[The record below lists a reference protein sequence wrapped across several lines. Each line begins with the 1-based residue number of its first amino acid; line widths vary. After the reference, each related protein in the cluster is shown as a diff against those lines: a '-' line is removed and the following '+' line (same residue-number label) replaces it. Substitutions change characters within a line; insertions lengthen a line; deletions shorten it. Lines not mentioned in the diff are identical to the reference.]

1 MAASGPGILV
11 EGNSEEESAVLREEI
26 LHKAGLLTKFG
37 LQEEIAEQ
45 PTQRG
50 LRSSNPAGSDQ
61 EDDDF
66 FIVVKS
72 EFMKLEDPEVPLS
85 DETLSRLLD
94 VPEEAAVRAN
104 SELAKELLAVNSTQ
118 FPNLCLQIKSFLD
131 IGSEEEHV
139 PDVPASDHEREAIC
153 VSDKQTQRSSCN
165 GCSDVGDHPRVL
177 ALIPEDDFS
186 ILLEKFPAM
195 VAGSLV
201 LQDPTPRQAGQG
213 ALVGRTCRVVV
224 GLKFAPIGAAP
235 PPLSSEQLTMLHALF
250 QSGRLHP
257 G

>member
-11 EGNSEEESAVLREEI
+11 EGNSEEESAELREEI

-45 PTQRG
+45 PTQPA
-50 LRSSNPAGSDQ
+50 LPSSNPAGSDQ

-85 DETLSRLLD
+85 DETLSLLLD

-104 SELAKELLAVNSTQ
+104 TELAKELLAVSSTQ

-139 PDVPASDHEREAIC
+139 PASDHEREAIC
-153 VSDKQTQRSSCN
+153 VSEKQTQRSSCN
-165 GCSDVGDHPRVL
+165 GRCSHSAVF
-177 ALIPEDDFS
+177 I
-186 ILLEKFPAM
+186 I
-195 VAGSLV
+195 
-201 LQDPTPRQAGQG
+201 
-213 ALVGRTCRVVV
+213 V
-224 GLKFAPIGAAP
+224 GL
-235 PPLSSEQLTMLHALF
+235 
-250 QSGRLHP
+250 
-257 G
+257 